1 MTVSLE
7 KPDEELFNLS
17 YKDKSQVLKELFGH
31 NRAAAD
37 FPSDK
42 IVDQVLE
49 LRKSKSLLEAREKLL
64 MEILKGRFATEIE
77 KMQETLE
84 PFVLQGKDS
93 LGLNAIWVS
102 QQRLDIAAIKEEMG
116 EDWVEEH
123 GKTVEFVQFKEAK

>member
-1 MTVSLE
+1 MVVSLE

-17 YKDKSQVLKELFGH
+17 YKDKSQVLKGLFGH

-49 LRKSKSLLEAREKLL
+49 LRKAKSLIESREKLL
-64 MEILKGRFATEIE
+64 VEILKGRFEPEI
-77 KMQETLE
+77 KRVQETLE
-84 PFVLQGKDS
+84 PFLLQGRDS

-102 QQRLDIAAIKEEMG
+102 QQRLDTTAIKEEMG
-116 EDWVEEH
+116 EEWTEEH
-123 GKTVEFVQFKEAK
+123 SKTVEFVQFKEAK